1 MITTP
6 GVSAQ
11 LGRKLAE
18 LADRC
23 VRHITVTFPRI
34 SRCPHCFKD
43 LEPPRNHFYGDD
55 KITALRVM
63 VGIAT
68 QRAAMYAIEDQVAER
83 TALPTGYAIPRATS
97 VEDPG
102 HLEEATTKRYRK
114 GQDPERPRTMLP
126 PPLPP
131 LPTLSDDR
139 AGERS
144 APRRP
149 GPLDLGDE

>member
-1 MITTP
+1 MTIGA

-11 LGRKLAE
+11 LSRKLAE

-34 SRCPHCFKD
+34 SRCPHCFQD

-68 QRAAMYAIEDQVAER
+68 QRAASYALEDQLAQKNVLPAGYTIPSGSSAQAPSR
-83 TALPTGYAIPRATS
+83 TTSDDPR
-97 VEDPG
+97 
-102 HLEEATTKRYRK
+102 HLEEVTTARYRR
-114 GQDPERPRTMLP
+114 GQDPERPRTML
-126 PPLPP
+126 
-131 LPTLSDDR
+131 
-139 AGERS
+139 EK
-144 APRRP
+144 P
-149 GPLDLGDE
+149 GPDFGDE